1 MSDFFRQA
9 KDKLTGDTNVAND
22 HLKKLSSKYLHDE
35 ADAEEK
41 KAKNNEAY
49 SKLIGAGQKHSTA
62 TTIDKEQNSS
72 SSK

>member
-35 ADAEEK
+35 GDEEEK

-49 SKLIGAGQKHSTA
+49 SKLIGAGQKHKSGG
-62 TTIDKEQNSS
+62 DKEENSS
-72 SSK
+72 NSE